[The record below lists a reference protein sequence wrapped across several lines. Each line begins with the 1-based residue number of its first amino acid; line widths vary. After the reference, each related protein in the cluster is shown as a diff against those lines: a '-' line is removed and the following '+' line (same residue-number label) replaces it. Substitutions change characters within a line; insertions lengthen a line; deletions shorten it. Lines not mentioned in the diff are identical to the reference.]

1 MSKKET
7 KAAKTAAVK
16 KEATIDLTPAKPTK
30 VRKYKK
36 ELKGPG
42 IYAVSADK
50 IVDSVIVREDGSVV
64 VTYHKEVK

>member
-16 KEATIDLTPAKPTK
+16 KEATTQAPAKPAK

-42 IYAVSADK
+42 IYAVSTDK

-64 VTYHKEVK
+64 VTYHKEAK

>member
-1 MSKKET
+1 MNKKEI
-7 KAAKTAAVK
+7 KLSEIK
-16 KEATIDLTPAKPTK
+16 AKPAK

-42 IYAVSADK
+42 VYMVSADK

-64 VTYHKEVK
+64 VTYHKEAK